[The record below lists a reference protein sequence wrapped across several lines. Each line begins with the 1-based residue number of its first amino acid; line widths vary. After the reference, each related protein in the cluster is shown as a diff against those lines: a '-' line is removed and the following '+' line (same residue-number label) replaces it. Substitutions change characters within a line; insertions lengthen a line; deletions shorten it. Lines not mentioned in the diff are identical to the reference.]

1 MENIE
6 HSYATA
12 LYDIGLEEKLTEQY
26 LLISKTIIELF
37 ANLTGLNEYLS
48 SPNVSLEEK
57 KELFADFNKI
67 ENKHYINLVFLL
79 IEDKQIRKLT
89 SIAKA
94 FIELFNEDNNIV
106 SGEVWST
113 YGLEP
118 ETIKKMEDKFETILK
133 KKVHLKNF
141 INKELIA
148 GVKVNLDGKTWDK
161 TIRSQIQ
168 ELSKELKEG
177 TNNE

>member
-106 SGEVWST
+106 SGEV
-113 YGLEP
+113 
-118 ETIKKMEDKFETILK
+118 
-133 KKVHLKNF
+133 
-141 INKELIA
+141 
-148 GVKVNLDGKTWDK
+148 
-161 TIRSQIQ
+161 
-168 ELSKELKEG
+168 
-177 TNNE
+177 